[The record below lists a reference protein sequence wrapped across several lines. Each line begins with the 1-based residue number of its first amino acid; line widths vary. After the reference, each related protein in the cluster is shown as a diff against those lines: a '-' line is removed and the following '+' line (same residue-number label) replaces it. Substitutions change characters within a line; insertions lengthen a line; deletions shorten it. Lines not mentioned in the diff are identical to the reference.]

1 MSNIKPTALHKLT
14 GAYKKD
20 PQRTRNNEASPRLG
34 IGKAAENPSVIFSDV
49 WDEVVDNVCPGV
61 LGNCDRI
68 HLEIVCR
75 LICQFRSD
83 PEEIS
88 SAKIGMIE
96 KMLGK
101 LGMNPI
107 DRIKIT
113 VPQDE
118 EISKEDAYF

>member
-1 MSNIKPTALHKLT
+1 M
-14 GAYKKD
+14 
-20 PQRTRNNEASPRLG
+20 G
-34 IGKAAENPSVIFSDV
+34 IGTAPVNASAGFSDV
-49 WDEVVDNVCPGV
+49 WDEVVSNVCPGV
-61 LGNCDRI
+61 LGNCDRL

-75 LICQFRSD
+75 LISQFRCD
-83 PEEIS
+83 PEGTS

-118 EISKEDAYF
+118 EPRPEDAYF